1 MKKREML
8 TTLLAGLIAINTLGG
23 CASEK
28 TLADNSKSDVIEE
41 EINDEQEVQE
51 DIIELSTEEVYS
63 KDLAINYVN
72 LLEYKAK
79 VTSIDLSNNP
89 IYRRAVIIVN
99 ESSQSDKSVK
109 EIYDWLKSTN
119 SLNEDFNDIEGNYSL
134 DDYVFI
140 DEMAYKVEIE
150 EKYQAIK
157 EELIDGTGKKLTIYC
172 APYGGIVS
180 GTIISKT
187 TLLNE
192 EETMTFLEEYGYINK
207 DVVGLKNTL

>member
-1 MKKREML
+1 M
-8 TTLLAGLIAINTLGG
+8 
-23 CASEK
+23 
-28 TLADNSKSDVIEE
+28 
-41 EINDEQEVQE
+41 QE

-63 KDLAINYVN
+63 EDLAINYVN

-134 DDYVFI
+134 NDYVFI
-140 DEMAYKVEIE
+140 DDMAYKVEIE
-150 EKYQAIK
+150 
-157 EELIDGTGKKLTIYC
+157 
-172 APYGGIVS
+172 
-180 GTIISKT
+180 
-187 TLLNE
+187 
-192 EETMTFLEEYGYINK
+192 
-207 DVVGLKNTL
+207 

>member
-119 SLNEDFNDIEGNYSL
+119 SLNEDFNDIEGNYCL

-140 DEMAYKVEIE
+140 DVMAY
-150 EKYQAIK
+150 
-157 EELIDGTGKKLTIYC
+157 
-172 APYGGIVS
+172 
-180 GTIISKT
+180 
-187 TLLNE
+187 
-192 EETMTFLEEYGYINK
+192 
-207 DVVGLKNTL
+207 

>member
-1 MKKREML
+1 M
-8 TTLLAGLIAINTLGG
+8 
-23 CASEK
+23 
-28 TLADNSKSDVIEE
+28 
-41 EINDEQEVQE
+41 QE

-63 KDLAINYVN
+63 EDLAINYVN

-134 DDYVFI
+134 NDYVFI
-140 DEMAYKVEIE
+140 DDMAYKVEIE

-192 EETMTFLEEYGYINK
+192 EDTISFLEEYGYINK